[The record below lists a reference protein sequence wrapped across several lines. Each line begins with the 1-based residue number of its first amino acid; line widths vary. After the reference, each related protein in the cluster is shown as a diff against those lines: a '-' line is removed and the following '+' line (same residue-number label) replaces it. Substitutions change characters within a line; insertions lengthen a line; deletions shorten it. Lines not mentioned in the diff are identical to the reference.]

1 MASAPFT
8 AIIAGIHNGSVV
20 PYLGAG
26 ALAGSTHAVSGAS
39 IPAGSNELIL
49 AINRGKP
56 MAPKLM
62 YEFPRAA
69 MHVELKSGRSAVN
82 RALTTIYD
90 DQDWSISPLYHWLG
104 SLDLPYLIDINRDTL
119 LQRLYAQRPHYL
131 IEGIARIGGT
141 DFRFRIYRYQNGNYQ
156 EIAQEEMSTGTPIL
170 FKPMG
175 SPWPARN
182 YIASDA
188 DYVDYITEL
197 MGGFAI
203 PKFIK
208 AYRKEKQYLFLGLRL
223 NRDTERMVMSE
234 ITRYGNAPLGWAL
247 IEEPTAKERRF
258 CDKMNITLVESGIEE
273 LLAIAQ
279 GRKQETTV

>member
-1 MASAPFT
+1 MT
-8 AIIAGIHNGSVV
+8 QQLYTTLIAGLKNGSIT
-20 PYLGAG
+20 PFLGAG
-26 ALAGSTHAVSGAS
+26 ALTGSTHAATGIP
-39 IPAGSNELIL
+39 IPAGSDQLIL

-69 MHVELKSGRSAVN
+69 MHLELKSGRSAVN
-82 RALTTIYD
+82 RSLTTIYD
-90 DQDWSISPLYHWLG
+90 DPEWSTPALYHWLG

-131 IEGIARIGGT
+131 IEGISRIGGT
-141 DFRFRIYRYQNGNYQ
+141 DYRFRIYRYQGGQYQ
-156 EIAQEEMSTGTPIL
+156 EIVQQELNAGEPIL

-175 SPWPARN
+175 TPWPARN

-203 PKFIK
+203 PNYLKG
-208 AYRKEKQYLFLGLRL
+208 YRKERQYLFLGLRL
-223 NRDTERMVMSE
+223 NRDTERMVMTE
-234 ITRYGNAPLGWAL
+234 ITRFGGAPLGWAL

-258 CDKMNITLVESGIEE
+258 CDKMGITIIESGIDD

-279 GRKQETTV
+279 SNALEVLA

>member
-1 MASAPFT
+1 MAQQFPSILT
-8 AIIAGIHNGSVV
+8 GVENGTLI
-20 PYLGAG
+20 PYLGAA
-26 ALAGSTHAVSGAS
+26 ALSGSTHAATGIP
-39 IPAGSNELIL
+39 IPASSEQLIL

-69 MHVELKSGRSAVN
+69 MHIELKSGRSAVN

-90 DQDWSISPLYHWLG
+90 DLQWSTPPLYHWLD
-104 SLDLPYLIDINRDTL
+104 SLNLPYLIDINRDTL
-119 LQRLYAQRPHYL
+119 LQRLYAQREHYF
-131 IEGIARIGGT
+131 IEGISRIGGT
-141 DFRFRIYRYQNGNYQ
+141 DYRFRIYRYLNGSYQ
-156 EIAQEEMSTGTPIL
+156 EIAQEEMSEGVPIL

-197 MGGFAI
+197 MGGFAV

-208 AYRKEKQYLFLGLRL
+208 EYRKEKQYLFLGLRL
-223 NRDTERMVMSE
+223 NRDTERMVMTE
-234 ITRYGNAPLGWAL
+234 ITRHGRKELGWAL

-258 CDKMNITLVESGIEE
+258 CDKMGITIIESGIDQ
-273 LLAIAQ
+273 LLAVAQ
-279 GRKQETTV
+279 DTVTEVTV

>member
-1 MASAPFT
+1 MASSLFAD
-8 AIIAGIHNGSVV
+8 IITGIGSGTVI
-20 PYLGAG
+20 PYLGAD
-26 ALAGSTHAVSGAS
+26 ALKGSTHATSGS
-39 IPAGSNELIL
+39 PIPSTSDELIL

-69 MHVELKSGRSAVN
+69 MHIELKSGRNAVN
-82 RALTTIYD
+82 RALATIYD
-90 DQDWSISPLYHWLG
+90 DPAWSTPVLYHWLA
-104 SLDLPYLIDINRDTL
+104 SLNLPYLIDINRDTL
-119 LQRLYAQRPHYL
+119 LQRLYAQRTHYL

-141 DFRFRIYRYQNGNYQ
+141 DYRFRIDRCQDGHYQ
-156 EIAQEEMSTGTPIL
+156 EIPQEEMSTGIPIL

-175 SPWPARN
+175 TPWPAN
-182 YIASDA
+182 NFIASDA

-197 MGGFAI
+197 MGGFAL

-208 AYRKEKQYLFLGLRL
+208 EYRKEKQYLFLGLRL

-234 ITRYGNAPLGWAL
+234 ITRYGANPLGWAL

-258 CDKMNITLVESGIEE
+258 CEKMDITILEAGIDE
-273 LLAIAQ
+273 LIAAVD
-279 GRKQETTV
+279 GNRLELSV

>member
-1 MASAPFT
+1 MAQQLYSS
-8 AIIAGIHNGSVV
+8 IIVGLKNGCVI
-20 PYLGAG
+20 PYLGVG
-26 ALAGSTHAVSGAS
+26 ALKGSTHAATGIP
-39 IPAGSNELIL
+39 IPAGSDQLIL

-69 MHVELKSGRSAVN
+69 MHIELKSGRSAVN

-90 DQDWSISPLYHWLG
+90 DPEWSTPALYHWL
-104 SLDLPYLIDINRDTL
+104 SNLDLPYLIDINRDTL

-131 IEGIARIGGT
+131 IEGISRIGGT
-141 DFRFRIYRYQNGNYQ
+141 DYRFRIYRYQGGKYL
-156 EIAQEEMSTGTPIL
+156 EISQEELSVGIPIL

-175 SPWPARN
+175 TPWPAHN

-203 PKFIK
+203 PNYLK

-223 NRDTERMVMSE
+223 NRDTERMVMTE
-234 ITRYGNAPLGWAL
+234 ITRFGDATLGWAL

-258 CDKMNITLVESGIEE
+258 CDKMGITIIESGIDD
-273 LLAIAQ
+273 LLAVTQ
-279 GRKQETTV
+279 GNPLEVTA

>member
-1 MASAPFT
+1 MAQQLYTS
-8 AIIAGIHNGSVV
+8 IISGMKNGSIT

-26 ALAGSTHAVSGAS
+26 ALKGSTHAATGVP
-39 IPAGSNELIL
+39 IPASSDELIL

-69 MHVELKSGRSAVN
+69 MHIELKSGRSAVN

-90 DQDWSISPLYHWLG
+90 EPAWSTPALYHWLD
-104 SLDLPYLIDINRDTL
+104 SLALPYLIDINRDTL
-119 LQRLYAQRPHYL
+119 LQRLYARRSHYL
-131 IEGIARIGGT
+131 IEGISRIGGT
-141 DFRFRIYRYQNGNYQ
+141 DYRFRIYRFQDGKYE
-156 EIAQEEMSTGTPIL
+156 EIVQEEMTNGIPIL

-208 AYRKEKQYLFLGLRL
+208 EYRKERQYLFLGLRL
-223 NRDTERMVMSE
+223 NRDTERMVMTE
-234 ITRYGNAPLGWAL
+234 ITRFGGQPLGWAL

-258 CDKMNITLVESGIEE
+258 CDKMNITIIESGIEE
-273 LLAIAQ
+273 LLTFAL
-279 GRKQETTV
+279 GREPEITV